1 MKPSAKPKLKPVEL
15 CCTVQVF
22 TRKWKSNAHWS
33 NWRRWFH
40 VEYIGAS
47 SWPPWKTWR
56 VFSQEA
62 WAGTFPSSDA
72 EHSSLLT
79 EVVTKPIQSL
89 PISQITGSKA
99 FLKLTLKRKP
109 TNYLTEASLL
119 TLPALFISEPLSF
132 SSVSSFDFLVFRL
145 LKLKALESPEVADLV
160 EALELLLSDAWD
172 MIEFLLDVD
181 WLSDPKL
188 SLLSLRV
195 ARLLNIPM
203 LFLLRQP
210 SKTEIISLPPMTQP
224 SS

>member
-1 MKPSAKPKLKPVEL
+1 M
-15 CCTVQVF
+15 Q
-22 TRKWKSNAHWS
+22 
-33 NWRRWFH
+33 
-40 VEYIGAS
+40 
-47 SWPPWKTWR
+47 
-56 VFSQEA
+56 
-62 WAGTFPSSDA
+62 
-72 EHSSLLT
+72 
-79 EVVTKPIQSL
+79 
-89 PISQITGSKA
+89 ISQITGSKA

-132 SSVSSFDFLVFRL
+132 SSDSSFDFLVVRL

-203 LFLLRQP
+203 LFLLSQP
-210 SKTEIISLPPMTQP
+210 S
-224 SS
+224 

>member
-1 MKPSAKPKLKPVEL
+1 M
-15 CCTVQVF
+15 
-22 TRKWKSNAHWS
+22 
-33 NWRRWFH
+33 
-40 VEYIGAS
+40 
-47 SWPPWKTWR
+47 
-56 VFSQEA
+56 
-62 WAGTFPSSDA
+62 
-72 EHSSLLT
+72 
-79 EVVTKPIQSL
+79 

-132 SSVSSFDFLVFRL
+132 SSDSSFDFLVFRL

-210 SKTEIISLPPMTQP
+210 SETEIFSLPPMTQP

>member
-1 MKPSAKPKLKPVEL
+1 M
-15 CCTVQVF
+15 
-22 TRKWKSNAHWS
+22 
-33 NWRRWFH
+33 
-40 VEYIGAS
+40 
-47 SWPPWKTWR
+47 
-56 VFSQEA
+56 
-62 WAGTFPSSDA
+62 
-72 EHSSLLT
+72 
-79 EVVTKPIQSL
+79 

-132 SSVSSFDFLVFRL
+132 SSDSSFDFLVVRL

-172 MIEFLLDVD
+172 MTEFLLVVD
-181 WLSDPKL
+181 WLSEPKL

-210 SKTEIISLPPMTQP
+210 SKTEIFSLPPMTQP

>member
-1 MKPSAKPKLKPVEL
+1 M
-15 CCTVQVF
+15 
-22 TRKWKSNAHWS
+22 
-33 NWRRWFH
+33 
-40 VEYIGAS
+40 
-47 SWPPWKTWR
+47 
-56 VFSQEA
+56 
-62 WAGTFPSSDA
+62 
-72 EHSSLLT
+72 
-79 EVVTKPIQSL
+79 

-132 SSVSSFDFLVFRL
+132 SSDSSFDFLVFRL
-145 LKLKALESPEVADLV
+145 LKLNALESPEVADLV

-181 WLSDPKL
+181 WLSEPKL

-195 ARLLNIPM
+195 ARLLSIPM
-203 LFLLRQP
+203 LFLLSQP
-210 SKTEIISLPPMTQP
+210 SKTEIFSLPPMTQP

>member
-1 MKPSAKPKLKPVEL
+1 M
-15 CCTVQVF
+15 Q
-22 TRKWKSNAHWS
+22 
-33 NWRRWFH
+33 
-40 VEYIGAS
+40 
-47 SWPPWKTWR
+47 
-56 VFSQEA
+56 
-62 WAGTFPSSDA
+62 
-72 EHSSLLT
+72 
-79 EVVTKPIQSL
+79 
-89 PISQITGSKA
+89 ISQITGSKA

-132 SSVSSFDFLVFRL
+132 SSDSSFDFLVFRL

-203 LFLLRQP
+203 LFLLSQP
-210 SKTEIISLPPMTQP
+210 S
-224 SS
+224 

>member
-1 MKPSAKPKLKPVEL
+1 M
-15 CCTVQVF
+15 Q
-22 TRKWKSNAHWS
+22 
-33 NWRRWFH
+33 
-40 VEYIGAS
+40 
-47 SWPPWKTWR
+47 
-56 VFSQEA
+56 
-62 WAGTFPSSDA
+62 
-72 EHSSLLT
+72 
-79 EVVTKPIQSL
+79 
-89 PISQITGSKA
+89 ISQITGSKA

-109 TNYLTEASLL
+109 TSYLTEASLL

-132 SSVSSFDFLVFRL
+132 SSDSSFDFLVFRL

-195 ARLLNIPM
+195 ARLLSIPM

-210 SKTEIISLPPMTQP
+210 SKTEIFSLPPMTQP

>member
-1 MKPSAKPKLKPVEL
+1 M
-15 CCTVQVF
+15 
-22 TRKWKSNAHWS
+22 
-33 NWRRWFH
+33 
-40 VEYIGAS
+40 
-47 SWPPWKTWR
+47 
-56 VFSQEA
+56 
-62 WAGTFPSSDA
+62 
-72 EHSSLLT
+72 
-79 EVVTKPIQSL
+79 

-132 SSVSSFDFLVFRL
+132 SSDSSFDFLVFRL

-195 ARLLNIPM
+195 ARLLSIPM
-203 LFLLRQP
+203 LFLLSQP
-210 SKTEIISLPPMTQP
+210 SKTEIFSLPPMTQP